1 MLNLAN
7 LKKIHFIGIGGIGM
21 SAVARMFLLENNP
34 PAGGVTGSDR
44 SRSIVTEE
52 LQKLG
57 AEIFYDQKAENI
69 SADTDLV
76 VYTIAIP
83 EDNPELKKAR
93 ELGIKCLTYPEML
106 GLISADKFTIA
117 ISGTHGKTTTTA
129 MLAQVLME
137 AKLDPTVIVGS
148 LLFPQGDP
156 GEKATNFIAGQ
167 SQYFVVEACEYR
179 RSFLNLN
186 PKILV
191 ITNIDSDHLDYY
203 KDLADIQSAFI
214 EMVAKI
220 PADGYLV
227 CDPSDPKVAPV
238 VTTAKCQVLDY
249 RQQLE
254 LKELLVPGEHN
265 VCDAQAVL
273 AVSEILKIDQVVAE
287 GALNKFT
294 GTWRRFEFK
303 GETAKGALVYDDYA
317 HHPTEISAT
326 IAGARNLM
334 SPPAGGKKLAGRLII
349 AFQPHLYSRT
359 KSLFSD
365 FATALAGADR
375 VLLAKI
381 YAAREAF
388 DPSVSES
395 ELVNEINSR
404 AGKNIATFVGDL
416 VSVEKDLSTEA
427 VAGDLVITMGAG
439 DIGLVSDKL
448 VG

>member
-21 SAVARMFLLENNP
+21 SAVARRFLLDP
-34 PAGGVTGSDR
+34 PSQSFGEARRVTGSDR

-137 AKLDPTVIVGS
+137 ADLDPTVIVGS
-148 LLFPQGDP
+148 LLKDQVNGQ
-156 GEKATNFIAGQ
+156 KSNFVSGQ
-167 SQYFVVEACEYR
+167 SDYFVVEACEYR

-203 KDLADIQSAFI
+203 KDLADIQSAFT

-220 PADGYLV
+220 TAEGWLV
-227 CDPSDPKVAPV
+227 CDPNDPKVAPV
-238 VTTAKCQVLDY
+238 VATAKCQVVDY
-249 RQQLE
+249 RQAKE

-265 VCDAQAVL
+265 IRDAQATL
-273 AVSEILKIDQVVAE
+273 AVADILKIDSGAAE
-287 GALNKFT
+287 EALNKFS

-303 GETAKGALVYDDYA
+303 GQTTKGALVYDDYA
-317 HHPTEISAT
+317 HHPTEIFAT
-326 IAGARNLM
+326 IAGARDFMQKRN
-334 SPPAGGKKLAGRLII
+334 LAGKLII

-359 KSLFSD
+359 KSLFDD
-365 FATALAGADR
+365 FAVALAGADR
-375 VLLAKI
+375 VVLAKI
-381 YAAREAF
+381 YAAREPF

-395 ELVNEINSR
+395 KLVNEINNR
-404 AGKNIATFVGDL
+404 AGKNMATFVEDL
-416 VSVEKDLSTEA
+416 VSIEKDLATEA

-439 DIGLVSDKL
+439 DISLVSDKL